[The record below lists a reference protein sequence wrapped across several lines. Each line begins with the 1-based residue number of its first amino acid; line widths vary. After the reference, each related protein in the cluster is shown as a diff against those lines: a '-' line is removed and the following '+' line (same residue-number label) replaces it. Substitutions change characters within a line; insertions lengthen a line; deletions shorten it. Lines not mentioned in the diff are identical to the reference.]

1 MDELVEE
8 IRNKKEIAQK
18 KSKRH
23 DQFFVA
29 RPEPQKQKP
38 AKPEHFEFEQGEFP
52 ELPSTSA
59 DTKPSEEDSEDK
71 EESKETTL
79 PEPKRIRLKKTIAA
93 RSERATRGP
102 RCRRRHP
109 FRAASYAT
117 SDQLR

>member
-52 ELPSTSA
+52 SSTLYISELDSA
-59 DTKPSEEDSEDK
+59 MALRDGRSGSVRLGAGK
-71 EESKETTL
+71 ERVWT
-79 PEPKRIRLKKTIAA
+79 RYHGWIR
-93 RSERATRGP
+93 SPPPRAD
-102 RCRRRHP
+102 RRWVR
-109 FRAASYAT
+109 
-117 SDQLR
+117 